1 MSPPPTPVHLTPPA
15 TPTFR
20 FPSPIKAQCTPELW
34 TLAACCSPGHAS
46 HTDLRKWEQLLTGY
60 GGLTALMTPRPW
72 QVGHVHLVE
81 PLSVAAF
88 ISAIQDWKK
97 RAGSGRGFVLDIG
110 MNVGFYT
117 WLASAMAPGLVGLIG
132 VDMQPKCVE
141 VAECGLRLLHHSSK
155 HATAPPLDFN
165 RVQLLRRYVSNSSD
179 QAALHVPANQCG
191 VTVSPTSTDGL
202 SSAFAG
208 RRKKAPSAAEH
219 AAKYATAL
227 PVRPIALGQ
236 HLLQQFGSDA
246 RAAVVKID
254 TEGAFPLAKPS
265 RSSLFQR
272 YYSAASS
279 HSRLAVARRL

>member
-1 MSPPPTPVHLTPPA
+1 
-15 TPTFR
+15 
-20 FPSPIKAQCTPELW
+20 
-34 TLAACCSPGHAS
+34 
-46 HTDLRKWEQLLTGY
+46 
-60 GGLTALMTPRPW
+60 
-72 QVGHVHLVE
+72 
-81 PLSVAAF
+81 
-88 ISAIQDWKK
+88 
-97 RAGSGRGFVLDIG
+97 
-110 MNVGFYT
+110 
-117 WLASAMAPGLVGLIG
+117 MAPGLVGLIG
-132 VDMQPKCVE
+132 VDMQPTCVE

-179 QAALHVPANQCG
+179 QAALHVPANHQCG

-208 RRKKAPSAAEH
+208 RKKKAPSAAEH

-279 HSRLAVARRL
+279 HARLAVARRL